1 VSPSSS
7 RVLCGG
13 SNRVWDIVAVV
24 DSGKDC
30 ASRRV
35 SGWEKHSHAPSGNE
49 GYETDITK
57 FENSEVNNEVEVT
70 RECQLDRV

>member
-1 VSPSSS
+1 M
-7 RVLCGG
+7 
-13 SNRVWDIVAVV
+13 V